1 MNVLAFGVTEYILL
15 AISLVVIIALIIA
28 VFLSLRKK
36 LLQRFALLHYFY
48 PIIRKT
54 AVYHDYYLINKLEIK
69 LNNRESL
76 YIDHILFG
84 NKYIYVINDYI
95 YKGVLSG
102 NPQDSKWILKNKQGD
117 EEIIDSPFLKTK
129 HLVQKLSLRTGIDHN
144 TFVGITL
151 VSVDTKITD
160 LNVNDSQNFIIDT
173 RDFMKLV
180 LKIEGRD
187 IAPLNAEELKKRVH
201 EIDDLNLRREKG
213 SKWPKKK

>member
-36 LLQRFALLHYFY
+36 LLQRFSLLHYFY
-48 PIIRKT
+48 PVIRKT

-102 NPQDSKWILKNKQGD
+102 NPQDSKWILKNKQGE

-144 TFVGITL
+144 TFIGITL

>member
-36 LLQRFALLHYFY
+36 LLQRFSLLHYFY
-48 PIIRKT
+48 PVIRKT

-144 TFVGITL
+144 TFIGITL

>member
-36 LLQRFALLHYFY
+36 LIQRFSLLHYFY
-48 PIIRKT
+48 PVIRKT

-144 TFVGITL
+144 TFIGITL